1 VIELDKPTLTKKRY
15 ECVNPECKKITKMIE
30 LYGYGSMEIVQCP
43 KCKKKFK
50 AKSMEFSLKSNTE
63 FIFPLNNKIRKK
75 KK

>member
-43 KCKKKFK
+43 KCK
-50 AKSMEFSLKSNTE
+50 
-63 FIFPLNNKIRKK
+63 NKHWIRGD
-75 KK
+75 